1 VDESAREVNGL
12 VFRVT
17 CRTNSYKISE

>member
-1 VDESAREVNGL
+1 VDDSAREVNGL

-17 CRTNSYKISE
+17 CRSDSYRVQ